1 MGQRSDSAPPNER
14 RLGLRNL
21 GRRHTRRLEF
31 APIRRFRMGG
41 RVGTGSIFILVV
53 DPRLS
58 RKLGPSLPDWTD
70 GIEYLAV
77 GSAPDRI
84 APELRLVVAP
94 TKLLDKRVEDC
105 GHQDG
110 VGVVTA
116 HGRVERI

>member
-1 MGQRSDSAPPNER
+1 MI
-14 RLGLRNL
+14 
-21 GRRHTRRLEF
+21 HTRWPFFKTQRPSWRP
-31 APIRRFRMGG
+31 ATGVGRPGTGRIRR
-41 RVGTGSIFILVV
+41 VV
-53 DPRLS
+53 EGPRQTSARLS

-84 APELRLVVAP
+84 APELGLVVAP

-110 VGVVTA
+110 VGVLTA